1 MKIHDKKLFKEG
13 VFSLAVVLAVFV
25 LVLATDA
32 FSLKRHSAFLFN
44 TVWMSCLS
52 IKTIIISLSEE
63 KSKKENMQRRLA
75 KIARQNVFDKKE
87 PLVHILWVGMM
98 LGSMPAVLY
107 SIKLAVALFFG
118 GCGVLVWYIYV
129 VEDEIKRIKKQ
140 EEFIIEE

>member
-1 MKIHDKKLFKEG
+1 MKIYDKKLFKEG
-13 VFSLAVVLAVFV
+13 VFWLVAVLAIFV
-25 LVLATDA
+25 IVVATNT
-32 FSLKRHSAFLFN
+32 FNLKKYSAFLFN

-107 SIKLAVALFFG
+107 SVKLAVALFFG

-129 VEDEIKRIKKQ
+129 VEDEIKRIKNQ